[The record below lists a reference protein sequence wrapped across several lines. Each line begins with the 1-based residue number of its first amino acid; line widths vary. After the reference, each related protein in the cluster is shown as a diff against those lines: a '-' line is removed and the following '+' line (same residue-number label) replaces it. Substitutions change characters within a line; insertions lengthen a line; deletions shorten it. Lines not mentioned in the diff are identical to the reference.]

1 MTGEGGSFMA
11 EVRSGLCHGPCCTLP
26 ITGSSPSEDFC
37 SDECQTAWNA
47 SHAHPPMPPL
57 SINLPG
63 PSLARWTPEGGAPI
77 TPETST
83 WTPRETEGWLQLDD
97 SDFSDWGVWRGMIVP
112 EHPAEDS
119 TVTVTPSLPYGLRP
133 GDLVVVMGGPS
144 PGEYRVAEPSAKP
157 PADTSWLKTCETPP
171 KRSWFSRLWRW
182 MWLRG

>member
-1 MTGEGGSFMA
+1 MA
-11 EVRSGLCHGPCCTLP
+11 DVRSGLCHGPYCTHP

-47 SHAHPPMPPL
+47 LHAHPPMPPL

-83 WTPRETEGWLQLDD
+83 WEPRQT
-97 SDFSDWGVWRGMIVP
+97 S
-112 EHPAEDS
+112 
-119 TVTVTPSLPYGLRP
+119 VTPTMPSSIQE
-133 GDLVVVMGGPS
+133 GDVLVVVGSGAMAVGRAGATTFGALMADLEEGICIECGRLRYEHHGGTC
-144 PGEYRVAEPSAKP
+144 P
-157 PADTSWLKTCETPP
+157 PVPDQ
-171 KRSWFSRLWRW
+171 RSWWSRLWTW